1 MSESVRRDTRVS
13 PGILDAVARHLK
25 ESRRVLFVT
34 GAGVSADSGLP
45 TYRGVGGLYEG
56 GATEGGLPIETL
68 LSQGTFR
75 RDPTLVWQYLAD
87 REKEWRLARPN
98 ACHRFIA
105 WLEHR
110 AESVF
115 VLTQNIDGLHGRAG
129 SSKVVDIHGNLNDLV
144 CTGCRKTRTVATYR
158 GLTLPPRCLHCG
170 ALERPEVVLFG
181 EALPEAKLKHFLDS
195 LFAGFDMVISV
206 GTSGTFPYIR
216 APMIRAK
223 VYGWPSVDINPVS
236 NKMTPYARYHLPL
249 GAAEACELLKERLE

>member
-1 MSESVRRDTRVS
+1 MHSTPGRRTKEVEDT
-13 PGILDAVARHLK
+13 LDDVARHLR

-56 GATEGGLPIETL
+56 GATQGGLPIETL
-68 LSQGTFR
+68 LSRGMFSR
-75 RDPTLVWQYLAD
+75 EPGLVWQYLAD

-98 ACHRFIA
+98 ACHRFIN

-110 AESVF
+110 VEKVL

-129 SSKVVDIHGNLNDLV
+129 SSQVIDIHGNLLDLV
-144 CTGCRKTRTVATYR
+144 CTGCQKKRTVTSYR
-158 GLTLPPRCLHCG
+158 GLQLPPRCLGCS
-170 ALERPEVVLFG
+170 AIERPEVVLFG
-181 EALPEAKLKHFLDS
+181 EELPERKLKRFLDE
-195 LFAGFDMVISV
+195 LFSGFDLVISI

-223 VYGWPSVDINPVS
+223 VYGWPS
-236 NKMTPYARYHLPL
+236 
-249 GAAEACELLKERLE
+249 